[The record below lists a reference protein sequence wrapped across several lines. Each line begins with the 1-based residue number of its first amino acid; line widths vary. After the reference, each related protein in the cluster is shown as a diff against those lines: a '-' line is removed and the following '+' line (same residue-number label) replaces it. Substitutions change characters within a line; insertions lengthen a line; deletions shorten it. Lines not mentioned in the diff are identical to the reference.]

1 MKLSKKLM
9 LFEEFTQTGT
19 EVATEVAVD
28 TTTQVSQPTD
38 SVRTDIVSDVDSII
52 SKLEDLARGIG
63 QEEEANE
70 SALIT
75 EAEGAVSAMMGAE
88 LYMIPLIAAGV
99 VGGAV
104 VGVTAL
110 IKKAIRRAKIRKNFE
125 KNVRKPKL
133 QAAKMEIAMDNLT
146 EAEVAAPKATPK
158 KAPSVKPD
166 KTKAIAQKKAAAR
179 KSKVDQY
186 KQKIEQLKKSA
197 EDYATALSSKYP
209 KDKDIIAALNAE
221 SNMQIAKLMLDN
233 EKGLTPSEKER
244 YEQMYNNAV
253 EADAKY
259 AEEAEKV
266 KKEGAAAKEGSPEK
280 TQQKMAD
287 IEDEVENHEELQQ
300 ALGTQGKKGDQNKG
314 KIDKLDKQIETNK
327 QKLENAKKDDTNSPS
342 VIKTYEIAVAA
353 AELRK
358 EQASGDSEKIEQA
371 QKKLDGLKKERE
383 ELADK
388 EGLTSKKDD
397 EDTNPTKKNSKED
410 QLQRIDDLIKKEK
423 EKPEFTK
430 KSEEIKTKIGEYE
443 EAIKDLESKK
453 DKSSKDK
460 IGMLQAAI
468 ASEKKKLEALDGE
481 NPKLKKLTDLRKKV
495 EMKESWNEY
504 DFDVMI
510 FETQIS
516 TLELEYELV

>member
-1 MKLSKKLM
+1 MKLSKKIM
-9 LFEEFTQTGT
+9 LFEEFTQTET
-19 EVATEVAVD
+19 EVAID
-28 TTTQVSQPTD
+28 TTTQVSQPTN

-75 EAEGAVSAMMGAE
+75 EAEGAVGAMMSAE

-99 VGGAV
+99 VGGAA
-104 VGVTAL
+104 VGITVL

-133 QAAKMEIAMDNLT
+133 QAAKMEIAMNNLS
-146 EAEVAAPKATPK
+146 EADAAVASPKATPK
-158 KAPSVKPD
+158 KAPATKPD
-166 KTKAIAQKKAAAR
+166 KTKAIAQKKATAR

-186 KQKIEQLKKSA
+186 KQKIEKLKKAA
-197 EDYATALSSKYP
+197 EDYTTALSSKYP
-209 KDKDIIAALNAE
+209 KDKDMIAALNAE
-221 SNMQIAKLMLDN
+221 SNMELAKLMIDS
-233 EKGLTPSEKER
+233 KGLTPSQQKR

-253 EADAKY
+253 KQDAKY
-259 AEEAEKV
+259 AEEAENA
-266 KKEGAAAKEGSPEK
+266 KKQAEEEAENITP
-280 TQQKMAD
+280 QQQ
-287 IEDEVENHEELQQ
+287 EEVDKNQEELDQ
-300 ALGTQGKKGDQNKG
+300 AMADQNKG
-314 KIDKLDKQIETNK
+314 DIDKLDKQIETNK
-327 QKLENAKKDDTNSPS
+327 QKLDNAKKDDTNSPS

-468 ASEKKKLEALDGE
+468 ASEKKKLEGLDGK

>member
-75 EAEGAVSAMMGAE
+75 EADGAVSSMLSAE

-99 VGGAV
+99 VGGAA
-104 VGVTAL
+104 VGIGVL

-133 QAAKMEIAMDNLT
+133 QAAKIEIAMNNLS
-146 EAEVAAPKATPK
+146 EADAAVASPKATPK
-158 KAPSVKPD
+158 KAPATKPD
-166 KTKAIAQKKAAAR
+166 KTKAIAQKKEAAR
-179 KSKVDQY
+179 KSKVEQY
-186 KQKIEQLKKSA
+186 KQKIEKLKKAA
-197 EDYATALSSKYP
+197 EDYSTALSSKYP
-209 KDKDIIAALNAE
+209 KDKDMIAALNAD
-221 SNMQIAKLMLDN
+221 SNMQVAKLMLDN
-233 EKGLTPSEKER
+233 EKALTTSEKKR

-253 EADAKY
+253 KQDAKY
-259 AEEAEKV
+259 AEEAE
-266 KKEGAAAKEGSPEK
+266 
-280 TQQKMAD
+280 
-287 IEDEVENHEELQQ
+287 
-300 ALGTQGKKGDQNKG
+300 
-314 KIDKLDKQIETNK
+314 
-327 QKLENAKKDDTNSPS
+327 NAKK
-342 VIKTYEIAVAA
+342 E
-353 AELRK
+353 AEEKAKNITPQQQK
-358 EQASGDSEKIEQA
+358 EVDKNQ
-371 QKKLDGLKKERE
+371 E
-383 ELADK
+383 ELDQAMSDQ
-388 EGLTSKKDD
+388 
-397 EDTNPTKKNSKED
+397 TKKNSKED

-453 DKSSKDK
+453 DKSSKNK

>member
-75 EAEGAVSAMMGAE
+75 EADGAVSSMLSAE

-99 VGGAV
+99 VGGAA
-104 VGVTAL
+104 VGIGVL

-133 QAAKMEIAMDNLT
+133 QAAKIEIAMNNLS
-146 EAEVAAPKATPK
+146 EADAAVASPKATPK
-158 KAPSVKPD
+158 KAPATKPD
-166 KTKAIAQKKAAAR
+166 KTKAIAQKKEAAR
-179 KSKVDQY
+179 KSKVEQY
-186 KQKIEQLKKSA
+186 KQKIEKLKKAA
-197 EDYATALSSKYP
+197 EDYSTALSSKYP

-233 EKGLTPSEKER
+233 EKALTTSEKKR

-253 EADAKY
+253 KQDAKY
-259 AEEAEKV
+259 AEEAE
-266 KKEGAAAKEGSPEK
+266 
-280 TQQKMAD
+280 
-287 IEDEVENHEELQQ
+287 
-300 ALGTQGKKGDQNKG
+300 
-314 KIDKLDKQIETNK
+314 
-327 QKLENAKKDDTNSPS
+327 NAKK
-342 VIKTYEIAVAA
+342 E
-353 AELRK
+353 AEEKAKNITPQQQK
-358 EQASGDSEKIEQA
+358 EVDKNQ
-371 QKKLDGLKKERE
+371 E
-383 ELADK
+383 ELDQAMSDQ
-388 EGLTSKKDD
+388 
-397 EDTNPTKKNSKED
+397 TKKNSKED

>member
-9 LFEEFTQTGT
+9 LFEEFTQSAQ
-19 EVATEVAVD
+19 EVRTEVAVD

-52 SKLEDLARGIG
+52 NKLEDLAKGIG
-63 QEEEANE
+63 QEEKANE
-70 SALIT
+70 SVLIT
-75 EAEGAVSAMMGAE
+75 EADGAVASMMSAE

-99 VGGAV
+99 VGGAA
-104 VGVTAL
+104 VGITVL

-133 QAAKMEIAMDNLT
+133 EAAKMEIAMNNLSESDAVAT
-146 EAEVAAPKATPK
+146 KPKAAPKKAAPK
-158 KAPSVKPD
+158 KAAPVNPQD
-166 KTKAIAQKKAAAR
+166 KQAAAKKKAI
-179 KSKVDQY
+179 DQY
-186 KQKIEQLKKSA
+186 KQKIEKLKKAA
-197 EDYATALSSKYP
+197 EDYTTALSSKYP
-209 KDKDIIAALNAE
+209 KDKDMIAALNAD
-221 SNMQIAKLMLDN
+221 SNMQVAKLMLDN
-233 EKGLTPSEKER
+233 EKALTPSEKKR

-253 EADAKY
+253 KKVTKIKDESEATKESGKKAKSG
-259 AEEAEKV
+259 APKDQIEEVEKNQ
-266 KKEGAAAKEGSPEK
+266 EELDQA
-280 TQQKMAD
+280 MAD
-287 IEDEVENHEELQQ
+287 L
-300 ALGTQGKKGDQNKG
+300 NKG
-314 KIDKLDKQIETNK
+314 EIDKLNKQIETNK
-327 QKLENAKKDDTNSPS
+327 QKLEAAKKDDTNSPS

-397 EDTNPTKKNSKED
+397 KDTNPTKKNSKED

-468 ASEKKKLEALDGE
+468 ASEKKKLEGLDKE

>member
-75 EAEGAVSAMMGAE
+75 EADGAVSSMLSAE

-99 VGGAV
+99 VGGAA
-104 VGVTAL
+104 VGIGVL

-133 QAAKMEIAMDNLT
+133 QAAKIEIAMNNLS
-146 EAEVAAPKATPK
+146 EADAAVASPKATPK
-158 KAPSVKPD
+158 KAPATKPD
-166 KTKAIAQKKAAAR
+166 KTKAIAQKKEAAR
-179 KSKVDQY
+179 KSKVEQY
-186 KQKIEQLKKSA
+186 KQKIEKLKKAA
-197 EDYATALSSKYP
+197 EDYSTALSSKYP
-209 KDKDIIAALNAE
+209 KDKDMIAALNAD
-221 SNMQIAKLMLDN
+221 SNMQVAKLMLDN
-233 EKGLTPSEKER
+233 EKALTTSEKKR

-253 EADAKY
+253 KQDAKY
-259 AEEAEKV
+259 AEEAE
-266 KKEGAAAKEGSPEK
+266 
-280 TQQKMAD
+280 
-287 IEDEVENHEELQQ
+287 
-300 ALGTQGKKGDQNKG
+300 
-314 KIDKLDKQIETNK
+314 
-327 QKLENAKKDDTNSPS
+327 NAKK
-342 VIKTYEIAVAA
+342 E
-353 AELRK
+353 AEEKAKNITPQQQK
-358 EQASGDSEKIEQA
+358 EVDKNQ
-371 QKKLDGLKKERE
+371 E
-383 ELADK
+383 ELDQAMSDQ
-388 EGLTSKKDD
+388 
-397 EDTNPTKKNSKED
+397 TKKNSKED

>member
-19 EVATEVAVD
+19 EVATEVAID

-75 EAEGAVSAMMGAE
+75 EADGAVSSMMSAE

-99 VGGAV
+99 VGGSAV
-104 VGVTAL
+104 GIGVL

-158 KAPSVKPD
+158 KAPSVKQD
-166 KTKAIAQKKAAAR
+166 KTKAIAQKKAASR

-186 KQKIEQLKKSA
+186 KQKIEKLKKSA
-197 EDYATALSSKYP
+197 EDYATSLSSKYP

-233 EKGLTPSEKER
+233 EKGLTSSEKER

-253 EADAKY
+253 KADAKY

-266 KKEGAAAKEGSPEK
+266 KKEGAAAEEGSPEK
-280 TQQKMAD
+280 TQQKIAD
-287 IEDEVENHEELQQ
+287 IKDEVENNEELQQ
-300 ALGTQGKKGDQNKG
+300 ALGTQGKKEEKGDQ
-314 KIDKLDKQIETNK
+314 
-327 QKLENAKKDDTNSPS
+327 
-342 VIKTYEIAVAA
+342 
-353 AELRK
+353 
-358 EQASGDSEKIEQA
+358 
-371 QKKLDGLKKERE
+371 
-383 ELADK
+383 
-388 EGLTSKKDD
+388 
-397 EDTNPTKKNSKED
+397 TKKNSKED

-468 ASEKKKLEALDGE
+468 ASEKKKLEGLDGE

-504 DFDVMI
+504 DFDIMI

>member
-19 EVATEVAVD
+19 EVGTEVAVD
-28 TTTQVSQPTD
+28 TTTQTSLPTD

-63 QEEEANE
+63 QEDETNE

-75 EAEGAVSAMMGAE
+75 EAEGAVGAMMSAE

-99 VGGAV
+99 VGGAA
-104 VGVTAL
+104 VGITVL
-110 IKKAIRRAKIRKNFE
+110 INKAIRRAKIRKNFS
-125 KNVRKPKL
+125 KNVTKPKL
-133 QAAKMEIAMDNLT
+133 KAAKMEIAMDNLT
-146 EAEVAAPKATPK
+146 EAEAAVTKPAPVKKNKPATAANK
-158 KAPSVKPD
+158 KK
-166 KTKAIAQKKAAAR
+166 AAR

-186 KQKIEQLKKSA
+186 KQKIENLKKSA

-221 SNMQIAKLMLDN
+221 ANMQVAKLLLDS
-233 EKGLTPSEKER
+233 GTLTPSEQKR
-244 YEQMYNNAV
+244 YEQQYQNAV
-253 EADAKY
+253 DLDAKY
-259 AEEAEKV
+259 AEDAEKEMEEG
-266 KKEGAAAKEGSPEK
+266 KKAKEGASPKKQEEIEQHTETVAEEIPEKNKEGSR
-280 TQQKMAD
+280 
-287 IEDEVENHEELQQ
+287 
-300 ALGTQGKKGDQNKG
+300 
-314 KIDKLDKQIETNK
+314 
-327 QKLENAKKDDTNSPS
+327 S
-342 VIKTYEIAVAA
+342 
-353 AELRK
+353 
-358 EQASGDSEKIEQA
+358 
-371 QKKLDGLKKERE
+371 
-383 ELADK
+383 K
-388 EGLTSKKDD
+388 EGE
-397 EDTNPTKKNSKED
+397 EDSNPTKKNSKED
-410 QLQRIDDLIKKEK
+410 QLQRIDDLIKKEE

-481 NPKLKKLTDLRKKV
+481 NPKLKKLKDLRKKV

>member
-28 TTTQVSQPTD
+28 TTTQVSLPTD

-70 SALIT
+70 SVLIT
-75 EAEGAVSAMMGAE
+75 EADGAVSSMMSAE

-99 VGGAV
+99 VGGAAIGI
-104 VGVTAL
+104 GVL

-133 QAAKMEIAMDNLT
+133 QAAKMEIAMNNLT
-146 EAEVAAPKATPK
+146 EAEVAAPKAAPK
-158 KAPSVKPD
+158 KTATVKPD
-166 KTKAIAQKKAAAR
+166 KTKAISQKKAAAR

-186 KQKIEQLKKSA
+186 KQKIEKLKKSA

-209 KDKDIIAALNAE
+209 KDKDMIAALNAE
-221 SNMQIAKLMLDN
+221 SNMELAKLMIDS
-233 EKGLTPSEKER
+233 KGLTPSQQKR

-253 EADAKY
+253 KQDAKY
-259 AEEAEKV
+259 AEEAENS
-266 KKEGAAAKEGSPEK
+266 KKEAEEK
-280 TQQKMAD
+280 TKNITPQQQ
-287 IEDEVENHEELQQ
+287 EEVDKNQEELDQ
-300 ALGTQGKKGDQNKG
+300 AMSDENKG
-314 KIDKLDKQIETNK
+314 EIDKLDKQIETNK

-443 EAIKDLESKK
+443 EAIKDLGSKK

-468 ASEKKKLEALDGE
+468 ASEKKKLEGLDKE

>member
-1 MKLSKKLM
+1 MKLSKKIM
-9 LFEEFTQTGT
+9 LFEEFTQTET
-19 EVATEVAVD
+19 EVAID
-28 TTTQVSQPTD
+28 TTTQVSQPTN

-52 SKLEDLARGIG
+52 SKLEDLAKGIG

-75 EAEGAVSAMMGAE
+75 EAEGAVGAMMSAE

-99 VGGAV
+99 VGGAA
-104 VGVTAL
+104 VGITVL

-133 QAAKMEIAMDNLT
+133 QAAKMEIAMNNLS
-146 EAEVAAPKATPK
+146 EADAAVASPKATPK
-158 KAPSVKPD
+158 KAPATKPD
-166 KTKAIAQKKAAAR
+166 KTKAIAQKKATAR

-186 KQKIEQLKKSA
+186 KQKIEKLKKAA
-197 EDYATALSSKYP
+197 EDYTTALSSKYP
-209 KDKDIIAALNAE
+209 KDKDMIAALNAE
-221 SNMQIAKLMLDN
+221 SNMELAKLMIDS
-233 EKGLTPSEKER
+233 KGLTPSQQKR

-253 EADAKY
+253 KQDAKY
-259 AEEAEKV
+259 AEEAENA
-266 KKEGAAAKEGSPEK
+266 KKQAEEEAENITP
-280 TQQKMAD
+280 QQQ
-287 IEDEVENHEELQQ
+287 EEVDKNQEELDQ
-300 ALGTQGKKGDQNKG
+300 AMADQNKG
-314 KIDKLDKQIETNK
+314 DIDKLDKQIETNK
-327 QKLENAKKDDTNSPS
+327 QKLDNAKKDDTNSPS

-397 EDTNPTKKNSKED
+397 EDTKPTKKNSKED

-468 ASEKKKLEALDGE
+468 ASEKKKLEGLDGK

>member
-19 EVATEVAVD
+19 EVAVD
-28 TTTQVSQPTD
+28 TTTQTSLPTD

-63 QEEEANE
+63 QEDETNE

-75 EAEGAVSAMMGAE
+75 EAEGAVGAMMSAE

-99 VGGAV
+99 LGGAV
-104 VGVTAL
+104 VGITVL
-110 IKKAIRRAKIRKNFE
+110 VKKAIRRSKIRKNFA

-133 QAAKMEIAMDNLT
+133 QAGKMEIAMNSLT
-146 EAEVAAPKATPK
+146 EAEAVAAPTKPK
-158 KAPSVKPD
+158 KVAKPAAKPD
-166 KTKAIAQKKAAAR
+166 KAKAVAQKKEAVR
-179 KSKVDQY
+179 KKKVDQY
-186 KQKIEQLKKSA
+186 KEKIEKLKKAA
-197 EDYATALSSKYP
+197 EDYVTALQSKYP
-209 KDKDIIAALNAE
+209 KDKDMITALNAE
-221 SNMQIAKLMLDN
+221 VNMELAQMMMN
-233 EKGLTPSEKER
+233 SKGLTPSEQKK
-244 YEQMYNNAV
+244 YEDMYKTAQKR
-253 EADAKY
+253 DAKY
-259 AEEAEKV
+259 AEEAE
-266 KKEGAAAKEGSPEK
+266 AAKKAAEEKAKNVTPE
-280 TQQKMAD
+280 QQEEIDK
-287 IEDEVENHEELQQ
+287 NQEELDQ
-300 ALGTQGKKGDQNKG
+300 AMAEQNKEE
-314 KIDKLDKQIETNK
+314 IAKLDKQIETNK

-342 VIKTYEIAVAA
+342 VLKTYESAVAA
-353 AELRK
+353 AEARK
-358 EQASGDSEKIEQA
+358 AQASGDPEKIEQA
-371 QKKLDGLKKERE
+371 QKKVDDLKKERE
-383 ELADK
+383 ELAKK
-388 EGLTSKKDD
+388 EGLRSKEGE
-397 EDTNPTKKNSKED
+397 EDSNPTKKNSKED
-410 QLQRIDDLIKKEK
+410 QLQRIDDLIKKEE

-481 NPKLKKLTDLRKKV
+481 NPKLKKLKDLRKKV

>member
-19 EVATEVAVD
+19 EVATEVAID

-75 EAEGAVSAMMGAE
+75 EADGAVSSMMSAE

-99 VGGAV
+99 VGGSAV
-104 VGVTAL
+104 GIGVL

-158 KAPSVKPD
+158 KAPSVKQD
-166 KTKAIAQKKAAAR
+166 KTKAIAQKKAASR

-186 KQKIEQLKKSA
+186 KQKIEKLKKSA

-259 AEEAEKV
+259 AEEVEKA
-266 KKEGAAAKEGSPEK
+266 KKEAEAAKKGSPEK
-280 TQQKMAD
+280 TQQEIA
-287 IEDEVENHEELQQ
+287 NHEETVKNDEELQQ
-300 ALGTQGKKGDQNKG
+300 ALGTQGKKEEKGDQTKG

-342 VIKTYEIAVAA
+342 VIKGYEIAVAA
-353 AELRK
+353 AELKK

-388 EGLTSKKDD
+388 EGLTSKKDN
-397 EDTNPTKKNSKED
+397 EDTNSTKKNSKED
-410 QLQRIDDLIKKEK
+410 QLKRIDDIIKKAEESGNEDK
-423 EKPEFTK
+423 IK
-430 KSEEIKTKIGEYE
+430 KAK
-443 EAIKDLESKK
+443 AL
-453 DKSSKDK
+453 KDK
-460 IGMLQAAI
+460 ISA
-468 ASEKKKLEALDGE
+468 
-481 NPKLKKLTDLRKKV
+481 
-495 EMKESWNEY
+495 KESWNLY

-510 FETQIS
+510 FENQIS
-516 TLELEYELV
+516 ILELELDLV

>member
-1 MKLSKKLM
+1 M
-9 LFEEFTQTGT
+9 
-19 EVATEVAVD
+19 
-28 TTTQVSQPTD
+28 
-38 SVRTDIVSDVDSII
+38 
-52 SKLEDLARGIG
+52 
-63 QEEEANE
+63 
-70 SALIT
+70 
-75 EAEGAVSAMMGAE
+75 E
-88 LYMIPLIAAGV
+88 L
-99 VGGAV
+99 
-104 VGVTAL
+104 
-110 IKKAIRRAKIRKNFE
+110 
-125 KNVRKPKL
+125 
-133 QAAKMEIAMDNLT
+133 
-146 EAEVAAPKATPK
+146 
-158 KAPSVKPD
+158 
-166 KTKAIAQKKAAAR
+166 
-179 KSKVDQY
+179 
-186 KQKIEQLKKSA
+186 
-197 EDYATALSSKYP
+197 
-209 KDKDIIAALNAE
+209 
-221 SNMQIAKLMLDN
+221 AKLMIDS
-233 EKGLTPSEKER
+233 KGLTPSQQKR

-253 EADAKY
+253 KQDAKY
-259 AEEAEKV
+259 AEEAENA
-266 KKEGAAAKEGSPEK
+266 KKQAEEEAENITP
-280 TQQKMAD
+280 QQQ
-287 IEDEVENHEELQQ
+287 EEVDKNQEELDQ
-300 ALGTQGKKGDQNKG
+300 AMADQNKG
-314 KIDKLDKQIETNK
+314 DIDKLDKQIETNK
-327 QKLENAKKDDTNSPS
+327 QKLDNAKKDDTNSPS

-468 ASEKKKLEALDGE
+468 ASEKKKLEGLDGK

>member
-1 MKLSKKLM
+1 MKLSKKIM
-9 LFEEFTQTGT
+9 LFEEFTQTET
-19 EVATEVAVD
+19 EVAID
-28 TTTQVSQPTD
+28 TTTQVSQPTN

-52 SKLEDLARGIG
+52 SKLEDLAKGIG

-75 EAEGAVSAMMGAE
+75 EAEGAVGAMMSAE

-99 VGGAV
+99 VGGAA
-104 VGVTAL
+104 VGITVL

-133 QAAKMEIAMDNLT
+133 QAAKMEIAMNNLS
-146 EAEVAAPKATPK
+146 EADAAVASPKATPK
-158 KAPSVKPD
+158 KAPATKPD
-166 KTKAIAQKKAAAR
+166 KTKAIAQKKATAR

-186 KQKIEQLKKSA
+186 KQKIEKLKKAA
-197 EDYATALSSKYP
+197 EDYTTALSSKYP
-209 KDKDIIAALNAE
+209 KDKDMIAALNAE
-221 SNMQIAKLMLDN
+221 SNMELAKLMIDS
-233 EKGLTPSEKER
+233 KGLTPSQQKR

-253 EADAKY
+253 KQDAKY
-259 AEEAEKV
+259 AEEAENA
-266 KKEGAAAKEGSPEK
+266 KKQAEEEAENITP
-280 TQQKMAD
+280 QQQ
-287 IEDEVENHEELQQ
+287 EEVDKNQEELDQ
-300 ALGTQGKKGDQNKG
+300 AMADQNKG
-314 KIDKLDKQIETNK
+314 DIDKLDKQIETNK
-327 QKLENAKKDDTNSPS
+327 QKLEAAKKDDTNSPS
-342 VIKTYEIAVAA
+342 VLKTYEIAVAA

-397 EDTNPTKKNSKED
+397 EDTKPTKKNSKEE

-468 ASEKKKLEALDGE
+468 ASEKKKLEGLDGK